1 MKPQSAL
8 IRVLRNSSG
17 ILPMLCISNRQDLL
31 RNFFENVVDKVESVL
46 YNRQCV

>member
-1 MKPQSAL
+1 MKPQFAL

-17 ILPMLCISNRQDLL
+17 ILPMRCISNWQDLL
-31 RNFFENVVDKVESVL
+31 RKFFENVVDKAKSVL